1 MVANR
6 GAADGSMRLKLYVNS
21 QEEASQ
27 AVTVPKGSSM
37 PFKFTVVK
45 DGPGTYTVY
54 VGGNNSRQLY
64 G

>member
-1 MVANR
+1 MVTNR
-6 GAADGSMRLKLYVNS
+6 GAADGSMWLKLYVNS

-54 VGGNNSRQLY
+54 VGGE
-64 G
+64 